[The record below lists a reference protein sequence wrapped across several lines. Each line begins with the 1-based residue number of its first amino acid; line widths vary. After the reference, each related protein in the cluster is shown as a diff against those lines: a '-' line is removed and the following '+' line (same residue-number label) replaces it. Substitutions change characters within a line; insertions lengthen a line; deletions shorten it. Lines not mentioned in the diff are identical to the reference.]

1 MIWIWS
7 SLCILTNCIVS
18 LWIPIRSFCICVSGY
33 SFIIS
38 SNRNSCSN
46 SMNLSR
52 TFFSWISF
60 KKVSDSLVFHQ
71 LVIQDSRLFWKERE
85 IHQGKNTIDARYRRG
100 MNAFF
105 FAIFFVCEFLINPP
119 RSSIPYDLIF
129 LSSISIKQKFYSKVS
144 RHPLFPDFLFLIQCL
159 AYEFRKNTEIEL
171 KYT

>member
-60 KKVSDSLVFHQ
+60 KKVSDCPVFHQ
-71 LVIQDSRLFWKERE
+71 LVTQVSRLLLNERE
-85 IHQGKNTIDARYRRG
+85 IHQGKKTIDARYGRG
-100 MNAFF
+100 VNAFF
-105 FAIFFVCEFLINPP
+105 FDTFHLWIVNEPASFADSIWSDISMKHEFNNKVWNLWIYSFFFFFE
-119 RSSIPYDLIF
+119 
-129 LSSISIKQKFYSKVS
+129 
-144 RHPLFPDFLFLIQCL
+144 LFSPWI
-159 AYEFRKNTEIEL
+159 
-171 KYT
+171 